1 MLQNTQIAQEEIVK
15 FQPKGLLT
23 IPKKFRQKL
32 GFGEKSLARIK
43 IEKGKLTIEP
53 IRTLSYPVR
62 TYTEMEVQE
71 FLALDK
77 EETRELKKK
86 DRKRQS

>member
-1 MLQNTQIAQEEIVK
+1 MQLNTQITQEEIVK

-32 GFGEKSLARIK
+32 GFGEKSLVRIK

-53 IRTLSYPVR
+53 LRTLSYPVR
-62 TYTEMEVQE
+62 TYTETEVRE

-77 EETRELKKK
+77 KGAKDLKKRGK
-86 DRKRQS
+86 KKQS

>member
-1 MLQNTQIAQEEIVK
+1 MQLNTQITREEIVK

-53 IRTLSYPVR
+53 IRTLSYSVR
-62 TYTEMEVQE
+62 TYTETDIEE

-77 EETRELKKK
+77 GETKELKKRGK
-86 DRKRQS
+86 KRQS